1 MVLWSYP
8 PTAKQLAVTIGFCLT
23 GASFIAAGA
32 CLSFVN
38 IGPQQERAKARSQY
52 VKDRLRKMLDD

>member
-8 PTAKQLAVTIGFCLT
+8 PTVKQLAVTIGFCLT
-23 GASFIAAGA
+23 GTSLMAVGA
-32 CLSFVN
+32 YLSLVN
-38 IGPQQERAKARSQY
+38 IAPQQERAQARSQY